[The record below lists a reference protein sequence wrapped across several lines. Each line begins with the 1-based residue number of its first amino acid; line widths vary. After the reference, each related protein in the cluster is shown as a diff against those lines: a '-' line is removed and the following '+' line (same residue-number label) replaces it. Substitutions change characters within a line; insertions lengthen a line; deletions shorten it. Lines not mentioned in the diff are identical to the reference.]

1 MLIKSLI
8 VLCVLLGGLFYVLND
23 KNMDVA
29 TETLAQGIVVNATS
43 LEMIGRFHPG
53 EYEFSRPHDMAVSP
67 DGTSVYVV
75 ELIRSHIRKF
85 ELGKYLVICW

>member
-1 MLIKSLI
+1 MDI
-8 VLCVLLGGLFYVLND
+8 V
-23 KNMDVA
+23 

-53 EYEFSRPHDMAVSP
+53 ENEFSRPHDMAVSS

-85 ELGKYLVICW
+85 VLGMKLIFLLVNCIKILLI